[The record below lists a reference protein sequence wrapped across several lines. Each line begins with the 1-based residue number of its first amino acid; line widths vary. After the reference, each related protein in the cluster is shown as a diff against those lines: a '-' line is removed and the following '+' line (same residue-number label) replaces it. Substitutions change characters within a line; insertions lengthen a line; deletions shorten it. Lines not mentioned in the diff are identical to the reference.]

1 MPKPLLGGTSSRR
14 TLWPRQLTNNARH
27 EVQINDL
34 ATYRFPV
41 ATQSKWNDS
50 FATLNRS
57 STDQRVR

>member
-1 MPKPLLGGTSSRR
+1 M
-14 TLWPRQLTNNARH
+14 WPRQLTNNARH

-34 ATYRFPV
+34 ATYPFPV
-41 ATQSKWNDS
+41 ATQAKWNDS